1 MSVVME
7 PEARFRV
14 LFESTYPTLRRYAR
28 NRGLSGQDAED
39 LLAATYEVAWRR
51 FDRVPAGQESIPWLL
66 TVAVNHLRNRQ
77 RKLSRE
83 RKLVER
89 LAAPD
94 LAPPGPEAG
103 VVDWREL
110 RRALDSL
117 SRLDRELVLLVAWD
131 ELTPAAAAAVLGL
144 TPGAARTRLHRTR
157 ARLAT
162 LLNEAEQ
169 THDAQVVPGTTST
182 RRQGQ

>member
-1 MSVVME
+1 ME
-7 PEARFRV
+7 PEVRFRV

-28 NRGLSGQDAED
+28 NRGLSGQDADD

-66 TVAVNHLRNRQ
+66 TVALNHLRNRQ
-77 RKLSRE
+77 RKLRRE
-83 RKLVER
+83 RKLIER

-94 LAPPGPEAG
+94 VASAAPEGGA
-103 VVDWREL
+103 VDWRQL
-110 RRALDSL
+110 RRAVDSL
-117 SRLDRELVLLVAWD
+117 SSVDRELVLLVAWD

-144 TPGAARTRLHRTR
+144 TPGAARTRLHRSR
-157 ARLAT
+157 ARLAG

-169 THDAQVVPGTTST
+169 TPDAQVAPGTTST
-182 RRQGQ
+182 RRSSQ

>member
-1 MSVVME
+1 ME
-7 PEARFRV
+7 PEARFRA

-51 FDRVPAGQESIPWLL
+51 LDRVPAGQESVPWLL
-66 TVAVNHLRNRQ
+66 TVALNHLRNRQ
-77 RKLSRE
+77 RKLGRE

-89 LAAPD
+89 LAARE
-94 LAPPGPEAG
+94 LAPPAREAG
-103 VVDWREL
+103 AIDWSEL

-117 SRLDRELVLLVAWD
+117 SSLDRELVLLVAWD

-157 ARLAT
+157 GQLAA
-162 LLNEAEQ
+162 LLNEAEP
-169 THDAQVVPGTTST
+169 TPDAQVVPGTTSI
-182 RRQGQ
+182 RRPSR